1 MAKTLFVGSLPWST
15 TEDELK
21 AKFEEHVPVIAV
33 RVLTD
38 KFTGRSKGFGFVEVA
53 DGDMEK
59 AISSMN
65 GVKFGER
72 ELVVNEARPKT
83 ERSDRGGDRG
93 GRGGRS
99 GGFGSRF

>member
-21 AKFEEHVPVIAV
+21 TKFEEHAEVVAV

-38 KFTGRSKGFGFVEVA
+38 KMTGRSKGFGFVEVA

-59 AISSMN
+59 AISAMN
-65 GVKFGER
+65 GAKMGER
-72 ELVVNEARPKT
+72 EIVVNEARPKT
-83 ERSDRGGDRG
+83 ERSDRSGG
-93 GRGGRS
+93 GRGY
-99 GGFGSRF
+99 GSRY